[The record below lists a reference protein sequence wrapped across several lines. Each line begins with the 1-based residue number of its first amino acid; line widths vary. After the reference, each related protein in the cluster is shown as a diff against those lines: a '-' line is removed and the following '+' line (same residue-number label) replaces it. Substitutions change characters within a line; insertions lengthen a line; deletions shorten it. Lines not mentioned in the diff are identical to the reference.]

1 MNDPDA
7 QAVIA
12 ETAAAID
19 EMKLV
24 LNRNFDVLM
33 GQANNGAQYDLEQ
46 RLLFRFQSGQILDRC
61 AKLISRMFYSCGAL
75 GIYRSSPL
83 VRAFVDIHSGRT
95 HIANNPGSV
104 SRNLGSVLLGN
115 ANTDTFI

>member
-1 MNDPDA
+1 M
-7 QAVIA
+7 IA

-24 LNRNFDVLM
+24 LGRNFDVLM
-33 GQANNGAQYDLEQ
+33 DQAAAGAQYDLEQ

-61 AKLISRMFYSCGAL
+61 AQLISRLFYSCGAL
-75 GIYRSSPL
+75 GIYRTSPL

>member
-1 MNDPDA
+1 MGLSHLTGSIT
-7 QAVIA
+7 VG
-12 ETAAAID
+12 
-19 EMKLV
+19 KLV

-33 GQANNGAQYDLEQ
+33 DQASNGAQYDLEQ

-61 AKLISRMFYSCGAL
+61 AGLISRMFYSSGAQ

-104 SRNLGSVLLGN
+104 RRNLGGYLLGN
-115 ANTDTFI
+115 PNTDTFI